1 MEFILDL
8 PITISRR
15 VRRMVA
21 ILERRGHEVREPYS
35 KAMGNGLFELRIKGK
50 VHIRMFYFYHNDRAC
65 FVHAVIKKQQKLMQ
79 KDIVYASKVM
89 NSIIAYS

>member
-1 MEFILDL
+1 MEITYTASVEEFILDL

-50 VHIRMFYFYHNDRAC
+50 VHI
-65 FVHAVIKKQQKLMQ
+65 KKQQKLMQ